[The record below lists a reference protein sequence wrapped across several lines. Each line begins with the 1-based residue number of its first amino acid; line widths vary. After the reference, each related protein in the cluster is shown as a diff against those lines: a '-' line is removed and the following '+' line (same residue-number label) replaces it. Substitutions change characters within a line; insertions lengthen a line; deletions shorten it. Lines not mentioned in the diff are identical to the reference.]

1 MQGKAMRKV
10 RGSHGA
16 NSSGIVENKIMK
28 LLARATSFSLLGISS
43 RGGYVLLAIL
53 LVVTLLGCV
62 SKEPAVFSVVEP
74 IPAAVSHD
82 EELRNE
88 IARLEKIIAEK
99 DALIKNQKI
108 RQQSQ
113 AHVLQETNKE
123 ATRAQVK
130 LHRLATKPGTAS
142 AIAEVEAGLEHLKQ
156 VKISSFDQILQ
167 TQAQRLLETATLFY
181 SKDQYAAAMNHAAQ
195 ANNFIS
201 LILDQNRKKV
211 SHIDHF
217 LLEFHVPVRL
227 RANKNVNLRKEP
239 NAQAQVLS
247 TLKKD
252 TILVANANQGPWLRV
267 QVDKLQGWVLYTM
280 VEREE
285 SRNP

>member
-1 MQGKAMRKV
+1 MG
-10 RGSHGA
+10 
-16 NSSGIVENKIMK
+16 
-28 LLARATSFSLLGISS
+28 LLTQATSFSLLGISS
-43 RGGYVLLAIL
+43 PGVYTLLVIL
-53 LVVTLLGCV
+53 LVVTLSGCA
-62 SKEPAVFSVVEP
+62 SKEPVVISVVEP
-74 IPAAVSHD
+74 VPAPVSHD

-99 DALIKNQKI
+99 DELIKKQRI
-108 RQQSQ
+108 RQQNQ
-113 AHVLQETNKE
+113 AHVLRETNKE

-130 LHRLATKPGTAS
+130 LHRLATKPSTAS

-156 VKISSFDQILQ
+156 TKISSFDQILQ
-167 TQAQRLLETATLFY
+167 IQAQRLLETATLFY
-181 SKDQYAAAMNHAAQ
+181 SKDQYAAAMNHVAQ

-217 LLEFHVPVRL
+217 LLEFHIPVKL
-227 RANKNVNLRKEP
+227 RINKNANLRKEP
-239 NAQAQVLS
+239 NAHAQVLS

-252 TILVANANQGPWLRV
+252 TVLVANANQGPWLRV
-267 QVDKLQGWVLYTM
+267 QTDKLQGWVLYTLM
-280 VEREE
+280 EREE